1 MVTLTE
7 LGYDTTDMTPEQIDE
22 LNNLLADYE
31 QVEEKSDEE
40 SKVTEI
46 GQRFTRNPYAVNLA
60 QNTKESYE
68 VLAEVFAGNELYEQ
82 EKIARDVKLTKMI
95 DLI

>member
-1 MVTLTE
+1 MVTLAE
-7 LGYDTTDMTPEQIDE
+7 LGYDTSGMTQEQIDA
-22 LNNLLADYE
+22 LNLLLENYTK
-31 QVEEKSDEE
+31 VEEKSTT
-40 SKVTEI
+40 KVTEI
-46 GQRFTRNPYAVNLA
+46 GQRYTRNPYAVNLA

-68 VLAEVFAGNELYEQ
+68 VLAEVFAGNDLYEQ